1 MPNDQN
7 NVAETTLD
15 LCHLMR
21 DLEILGF
28 ELIVAEEAVGHQP
41 ACTHQAPLLDRLMR
55 VGVNKQEV
63 ESFNAWRQ
71 TLSGLAGSNSRDEDH
86 LAKIAATEKVG
97 LILLAELIQCL
108 RTRNRQK
115 NASNIQVEALAA

>member
-28 ELIVAEEAVGHQP
+28 ELIVAEEEP